1 MTDVRISEEKQPW
14 YKRLL
19 IAANNTVPVVGQLS
33 RQAEVAAGRVPT
45 LLQSPEQ
52 AAEPKYGLSGL
63 VSGLGTVG
71 NDINRTYFN
80 LSDQLGRF
88 ISSEAPSDRPLLGD
102 RMYDPQAIYDVNPNL
117 ETDRA
122 ASAALRGRLA
132 PAQREALSAR
142 QEAAAEEGTGEMT
155 FQDYLDMYGGSFNS
169 QPYDDYMNYL
179 AQQDTDTY
187 NRIQAMYAKLADD
200 AGANVE
206 RIKDIYGG
214 AEQGVGQAYEG
225 AKGTTEAAYAS
236 AQQQAADQLARL
248 GIAEAAP
255 AVIDPMALSQAE
267 AVSNLAASEGAG
279 QSAVTQRGATSRDFA
294 SQMAQVGQ
302 QQGLEA
308 TAQILREMGQR
319 QAEAAFQRAQA
330 EASYNPYEQA
340 MQRMQSEQAFYAPA
354 LEQQAAQMD
363 AAQRAA
369 ELQRDNTLARQ
380 DKLVQ
385 LWSEIRKDYKS
396 DEEAWAAAQMAISQA
411 EAQYPIF

>member
-1 MTDVRISEEKQPW
+1 MPDKPILKIDNETKPFLPITSGGASPYNQPW
-14 YKRLL
+14 LG
-19 IAANNTVPVVGQLS
+19 T
-33 RQAEVAAGRVPT
+33 AAGTYQTNVPRDYYGT
-45 LLQSPEQ
+45 NPMDWASYEQ
-52 AAEPKYGLSGL
+52 FVP
-63 VSGLGTVG
+63 
-71 NDINRTYFN
+71 
-80 LSDQLGRF
+80 
-88 ISSEAPSDRPLLGD
+88 AP
-102 RMYDPQAIYDVNPNL
+102 

-122 ASAALRGRLA
+122 SSAILRGRVGGEAFPA
-132 PAQREALSAR
+132 PV
-142 QEAAAEEGTGEMT
+142 AEEDTGEMT
-155 FQDYLDMYGGSFNS
+155 FQDYLDMYGGSFNG

-187 NRIQAMYAKLADD
+187 NRIQAMYAKLAED

-330 EASYNPYEQA
+330 EASYNPYSQA
-340 MQRMQSEQAFYAPA
+340 MARLQAEQAFNAPQA
-354 LEQQAAQMD
+354 AADQAAQEQAWEAFKFDVQNRMNYDEGFRRFITDMMD
-363 AAQRAA
+363 PKKGGMTFDEAVQAYQAAP
-369 ELQRDNTLARQ
+369 
-380 DKLVQ
+380 
-385 LWSEIRKDYKS
+385 WSYIP
-396 DEEAWAAAQMAISQA
+396 A
-411 EAQYPIF
+411 F